1 MEGRSDLLKVFE
13 ANDLGNGLIDQIL
26 LRDVLVRA
34 GCSAL
39 LVEQLFHL
47 AGGDTQKWRIFQ
59 KGFPKKGKK
68 ENTHHYKV

>member
-13 ANDLGNGLIDQIL
+13 ANDLGDGLIDQIL

-47 AGGDTQKWRIFQ
+47 AGGDRI
-59 KGFPKKGKK
+59 
-68 ENTHHYKV
+68 TWWI

>member
-26 LRDVLVRA
+26 LRDFLVRA

-47 AGGDTQKWRIFQ
+47 AGGDPIFENLDLIKGSQKR
-59 KGFPKKGKK
+59 
-68 ENTHHYKV
+68 